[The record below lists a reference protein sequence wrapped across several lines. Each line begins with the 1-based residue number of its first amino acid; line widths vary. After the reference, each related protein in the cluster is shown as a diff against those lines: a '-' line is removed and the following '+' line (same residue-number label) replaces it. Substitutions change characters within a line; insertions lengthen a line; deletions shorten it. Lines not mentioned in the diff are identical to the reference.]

1 MRAGAFIAVIALA
14 ACSPSGDPAAENAAA
29 SQVELGDTQTYL
41 PPSGSNEIFRQAT
54 AAAPGHELIV
64 ADLNLPADAVGEP
77 HYHPW
82 EEYLYVISGSAVLD
96 IERADERTL
105 QAGESFVI
113 PREAVHTPRAGP
125 TGVRA
130 IVIRVHKE
138 GDPVMVP
145 ASQ

>member
-1 MRAGAFIAVIALA
+1 MRASALIAVMAIA
-14 ACSPSGDPAAENAAA
+14 ACSPSGDPAAQGAEA
-29 SQVELGDTQTYL
+29 SQAGDTQTYV

-64 ADLNLPADAVGEP
+64 ADLSLPADAVDEP

-82 EEYLYVISGSAVLD
+82 EEYLYVIAGSAVLD
-96 IERADERTL
+96 IERSDERIL

-113 PREAVHTPRAGP
+113 PRETVHTPRAGP

-145 ASQ
+145 AGQ